1 VTAPRR
7 PSEQATVRGAIVVF
21 IAVLVGVALLSRSDG
36 GIFGSA
42 EAGGAGPTTTTTTT
56 TTPST
61 TPKSTAPTDTGNG
74 SGNGSGNAQAHQPGE
89 VKVIVVNA
97 AGGIVGIGSD
107 NTQKLK
113 DAGFSVLPVKNA
125 EADVDT
131 TGLFFREGYEA
142 DAAAVK
148 AALGFGDVPV
158 QPAPAQAIIPEAAE
172 ANVAVVLGKNYESV
186 VTG

>member
-7 PSEQATVRGAIVVF
+7 SSEQATIRGAIVVF
-21 IAVLVGVALLSRSDG
+21 VAVLIGVALLSRSDG

-42 EAGGAGPTTTTTTT
+42 EAGGAGPTTTTQTTKPTT
-56 TTPST
+56 TTPTSTVPTKTNEGTT
-61 TPKSTAPTDTGNG
+61 TPK
-74 SGNGSGNAQAHQPGE
+74 AHDPKQ

-107 NTQKLK
+107 NSQKLT
-113 DAGFSVLPVKNA
+113 DAGFQVLPVKNA
-125 EADVDT
+125 SQDVDA

-142 DAAAVK
+142 DANAAK
-148 AALGFGDVPV
+148 AALGFGNVPV
-158 QPAPAQAIIPEAAE
+158 VAAPAQAIIPEAAE
-172 ANVAVVLGKNYESV
+172 ANVIVVLGKNYND